1 MTPAPREWLARH
13 RGLMT
18 IIVVAILLVIVVAE
32 GLLLYQGRNAGRATQ
47 AQSDSL
53 QTAFLESD
61 TAQASAAGGV
71 SIRLENVRFNWS
83 DKVYVDAGNMA
94 VRAVPLRGATVDFDD
109 LGSFVLM
116 MQQSTVMIRPDVLEG
131 MLNESVFNYP
141 DSRLQDMKVAIVRD
155 QGKDYVKMTGRVS
168 VGLPVPFTMFAR
180 LSVDTKTNTM
190 VMEVDRLKVF
200 GFLPATKL
208 VRWTPLHLDRLIT
221 IPPNKSLLID
231 GNRIMVKPFGLF
243 PPPRINGRMSGV
255 TMDSNGIRL
264 SFAGQPIQ
272 APVSAAR
279 NYVYLRGGT
288 SQFGH
293 FRMVDTDVLI
303 VDQNQADPFRFSL
316 KHYADMIPR
325 SVIEVHDTNSVRI
338 TMPDL

>member
-1 MTPAPREWLARH
+1 MVPTPREWFARH
-13 RGLMT
+13 RGLVT
-18 IIVVAILLVIVVAE
+18 SAVIAVLLVIIVAE
-32 GLLLYQGRNAGRATQ
+32 GLLLSQGRNAGRATQ

-53 QTAFLESD
+53 QAAFLESD
-61 TAQASAAGGV
+61 TALASAAGGV

-94 VRAVPLRGATVDFDD
+94 VRAVPVRGAAVDFDD

-141 DSRLQDMKVAIVRD
+141 DSKLHEINVAIVRD
-155 QGKDYVKMTGRVS
+155 EGKDYAKLTGRAS
-168 VGLPVPFTMFAR
+168 VGIPVPFTMFAR
-180 LSVDTKTNTM
+180 LSVDTRTNTL

-208 VRWTPLHLDRLIT
+208 VRWTPLHLDRLISV
-221 IPPNKSLLID
+221 PANKSLLIE

-243 PPPRINGRMSGV
+243 PPPRISGRMSSVSMGS
-255 TMDSNGIRL
+255 DGIRL

-288 SQFGH
+288 SQFGR
-293 FRMVDTDVLI
+293 FRMVETDVLI
-303 VDQNQADPFRFSL
+303 LDQNEADPFRFSL

-325 SVIEVHDTNSVRI
+325 SVIELHDTRSVRI